1 MQKKSKLSRKQQ
13 RLAIEWF
20 PLVKMIAGFFLQNR
34 PRWQHG
40 IYRDD
45 LEGEGYLALT
55 KAART
60 YDPARLPYPKA
71 YFARAILNSMYK
83 QIKRATR
90 RPAEWKISLEEAAD
104 LLPVIESPDHLRL
117 VIEDLG
123 EDAELATDRFRSGH
137 TLRQISEDHGVS
149 LRVASVRSRDLARRI
164 ADALDIRLPPPRRG
178 TARPDVDTSRPHPP
192 GSKASGFPAGTRPD
206 RPQSKTDRRRGGRR

>member
-1 MQKKSKLSRKQQ
+1 MQKKSKLSKKQQ
-13 RLAIEWF
+13 ALATEWL

-60 YDPARLPYPKA
+60 YDPKRLPYAKA
-71 YFARAILNSMYK
+71 YLARAILNSMYK
-83 QIKRATR
+83 QIRRATR
-90 RPAEWKISLEEAAD
+90 RPADWKVSLQEAAE
-104 LLPVIESPDHLRL
+104 LLPVIEEPDHLRL
-117 VIEDLG
+117 IIEDLG
-123 EDAELATDRFRSGH
+123 EDAELASDRFRDGH

-149 LRVASVRSRDLARRI
+149 LRVASVRSRALAKKI
-164 ADALDIRLPPPRRG
+164 ADALDIRLPPPRRD
-178 TARPDVDTSRPHPP
+178 TARPDVDTSRPRPP
-192 GSKASGFPAGTRPD
+192 GSRASEFPAGTNPNK
-206 RPQSKTDRRRGGRR
+206 PPSKRGRGRGGRR

>member
-1 MQKKSKLSRKQQ
+1 MQKKSRLSKRQQ
-13 RLAIEWF
+13 ALATEWY

-34 PRWQHG
+34 PRWQHV

-55 KAART
+55 KAAKS
-60 YDPARLPYPKA
+60 YDPTRGLAYPKA

-90 RPAEWKISLEEAAD
+90 RPAEWKVSLEEAAD
-104 LLPVIESPDHLRL
+104 LLPVIESPDYLRL
-117 VIEDLG
+117 AIQDLG
-123 EDAELATDRFRSGH
+123 EDEELASDRFREGR

-149 LRVASVRSRDLARRI
+149 LRVASVRSRELARTL
-164 ADALDIRLPPPRRG
+164 ANALDIRLPAPKTNPERRPASNTRG
-178 TARPDVDTSRPHPP
+178 RPG
-192 GSKASGFPAGTRPD
+192 GSKACGYPSGTNPRRP
-206 RPQSKTDRRRGGRR
+206 PTKKRRTP